1 MFGANFQNVKKYG
14 FKPLVES
21 SYMRFNWSCGDFFS
35 LANDM
40 KVGITLKVIKYEKG
54 WWAFEGFRSVCIAT
68 R

>member
-1 MFGANFQNVKKYG
+1 
-14 FKPLVES
+14 
-21 SYMRFNWSCGDFFS
+21 MRFNWSCGDFFS

>member
-40 KVGITLKVIKYEKG
+40 KVGITLKGNKI
-54 WWAFEGFRSVCIAT
+54 
-68 R
+68 